1 VQQGHG
7 PVELLLCLWRA
18 RHREVY
24 GAKLFGSPALIM
36 GDRISSDEHGEK
48 EDNENDDSR
57 CHGTPPAGFLIF
69 A

>member
-1 VQQGHG
+1 
-7 PVELLLCLWRA
+7 
-18 RHREVY
+18 VY